1 MPEPDDTPREP
12 RRQAERR
19 EEAEAALLQAAV
31 VIITRHG
38 AAGLTLAEVGAAA
51 GYSRGL
57 PAHYFGDKQGLLL
70 AIVSYVTKRFA
81 TSVARTYAPEPG
93 LETLV
98 TRIFHAYDRTLLQ
111 RAGQDADLGAAALQ
125 YSLLE
130 ALTNPALTQPIA
142 KLNDS
147 STRTLERDLNT
158 GIERGEIRADADV
171 KAEAAMILGTMRAS
185 IMQWVIDPE
194 GTDIIALRDAH
205 CEAMRRDL
213 AA

>member
-1 MPEPDDTPREP
+1 MTAEPPSREP
-12 RRQAERR
+12 RRQTERR

-31 VIITRHG
+31 VILTRRG
-38 AAGLTLAEVGAAA
+38 AGGLTLAEVGASA

-57 PAHYFGDKQGLLL
+57 PAHYFGDKQGLLV

-81 TSVARTYAPEPG
+81 TSLARAYDPQPG

-98 TRIFHAYDRTLLQ
+98 TRIYHAYDRAAAQ
-111 RAGQDADLGAAALQ
+111 ARGAEAELGAAALQ

-130 ALTNPALTQPIA
+130 GLTNPALAEPIA

-147 STRTLERDLNT
+147 STRALERDLET
-158 GIERGEIRADADV
+158 GVKRGQIRADADV
-171 KAEAAMILGTMRAS
+171 RTEAAMILGTMRAS
-185 IMQWVIDPE
+185 LVQWAIDPD

-205 CEAMRRDL
+205 CEAMRLDL